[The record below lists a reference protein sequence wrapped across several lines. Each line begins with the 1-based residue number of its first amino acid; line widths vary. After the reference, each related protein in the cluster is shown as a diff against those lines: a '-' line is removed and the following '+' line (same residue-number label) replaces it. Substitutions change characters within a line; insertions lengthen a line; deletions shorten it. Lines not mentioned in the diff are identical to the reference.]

1 MTFVHEDPAF
11 GELLRIVAADL
22 GLATGLCAEA
32 GLLGPCYTRRMRLPP
47 TTRALL
53 DASRR
58 PYFLWWTDC
67 TVAGLRQRLA
77 EGDLQ
82 ERAYWLGA
90 LLREANT
97 RDVWLFT
104 KPDQVR
110 VMWPYLRRH
119 LGRTRSRWAWLL
131 DIADDDG

>member
-1 MTFVHEDPAF
+1 
-11 GELLRIVAADL
+11 
-22 GLATGLCAEA
+22 
-32 GLLGPCYTRRMRLPP
+32 MRLPP
-47 TTRALL
+47 TTVALL

-67 TVAGLRQRLA
+67 RIAGLRQKLT
-77 EGDLQ
+77 EGSIQ
-82 ERAYWLGA
+82 ECAYWLGA

-104 KPDQVR
+104 TPEQVR
-110 VMWPYLRRH
+110 MMWPYLRRH

-131 DIADDDG
+131 DIADEDSPLPMIDG